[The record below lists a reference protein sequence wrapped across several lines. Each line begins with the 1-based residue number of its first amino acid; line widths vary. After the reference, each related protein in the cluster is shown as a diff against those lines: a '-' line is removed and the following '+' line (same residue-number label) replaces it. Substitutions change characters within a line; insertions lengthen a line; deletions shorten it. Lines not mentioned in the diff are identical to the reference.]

1 MPQARPLSPAE
12 TVPFSTGQTQKPEE
26 EQGYQWGN
34 WLSNPLNELKFLG
47 KAAKEAVVD
56 PVVEAVDSVQA
67 LDEGY
72 RQVYRGTKGSSVYR
86 APDGTLTGNTPS
98 QVEAQQGSVRA
109 VTQPLQY
116 LGQPGQA
123 ARQSIVD
130 ASAGVIG
137 ATKEEDLVDN
147 PDARRAQGVGQFATE
162 TAVATLLTGGLSTF
176 AAPARA
182 MLPGW
187 MSGALGRIPAKG
199 LVKWGAAGATE
210 EVISGLLQD
219 PLANPGFVFQ
229 LDENDTVWS
238 AALKNAPSNAIGG
251 LVLGGA
257 IEGTGKLIGAGI
269 NSVVPN
275 LARRQR
281 SVNAIKEVE
290 EARNWT
296 EENGIQ
302 EKTPDGKYEFT
313 PEEYGP
319 QEAPEQGPQEPPV
332 AEGNILDNYE
342 QRRAEV
348 VGDAEPVDPEAPEV
362 STVVRGLDQLDDAQL
377 QRLDQAETL
386 VEELDA
392 ELENSTVEFVDRP
405 QQLVAAPA
413 DRLADTT
420 IPYMDQIAAIN
431 NDDLLS
437 MADPRNS
444 QQLFQRVS
452 EITGKELEDFT
463 RKDVMAG
470 IESLANKDNIQ
481 FLPNRIDP
489 QSGGLADVN
498 EIKVDPERFQYK
510 SNVNDQGQQKGNS
523 LEGVDKWSTDFEGV
537 VDVWEDPTDGEIY
550 VVNGHNRLAKA
561 KEMGVGSIRVNFI
574 PARTA
579 EQARAFGAAA
589 NIASGSGT
597 AFDAAKYFRDSG
609 LDNAQALEAAG
620 IPMAGERSLGAQ
632 GLALSKLPPGVFQ
645 DAVDGKLP
653 LSTAVKIGSSGLSPE
668 NMIRVASIT
677 QDMGPMAALEVID
690 MAKTAPRVESGE
702 MTLFGA
708 EVMDTIKIK
717 AELAARLRSE
727 MTSAKNTFKG
737 AAKDRNAKRL
747 QQANTNVDQAAATE
761 QAGYAEQL
769 LGTFDA
775 EKYAEGTEIGRLL
788 NEGTEDIA
796 SGAKPAAVARRLMA
810 ELQDQPLAPQPKAKP
825 EPEVEASPEQQWEA
839 LSTEEAMLKREQAEK
854 KLLSQRKIDNRKK
867 VISDA
872 DDAFANEGE
881 VDLKK
886 VERAQK
892 QLDDHAEADAYI
904 AWYDQRNDLPLT
916 PDQRN
921 DIKKNLIKKARDN
934 GEIRP
939 DATPT
944 PTLDNPAQQLEE
956 LVFQPINAMREEI
969 RLADQYARQDAV
981 EADAQARA
989 KREAN
994 GYYGQDIDKKLDNGL
1009 LEDFPED
1016 TPDYPEPEGEPS
1028 YQLPADVAKSKP
1040 RYGLGVVQF
1049 GSDLDRAAYII
1060 RSKSKKSKG
1069 EDRIIASLEEQGLD
1083 VAAVR
1088 KHGEKVKKAISD
1100 QVLDMTGS
1108 RRAPQSSME
1117 IAVPAQQF
1125 GDSFTT
1131 SSVAGDAFRSRIDPE
1146 NYVSPEFARE
1156 AATAITDIV
1165 DRVAGGKGL
1174 RVKINEKPG
1183 PEMVLP
1189 LEHGGDG
1196 KTKTFELGSYNWS
1209 NDVMTVHDFLRRD
1222 ADELI
1227 GTAYHESW
1235 HRLQARFLTKGEMRM
1250 LSKLRNKKRVGE
1262 MAGFDAMASDKASIE
1277 MQAIAFEQ
1285 FAAAKELAPE
1295 ITAQKFLE
1303 MQRSRSGRRA
1313 MEEFARL
1320 EANNI
1325 GDEDVLRLA
1334 QQNNNKFYA
1343 QANALIDSLD
1353 AATMKPLA
1361 KFFDRLYDLFE
1372 RVRNFAEGN
1381 GFTSVDDLFERAYA
1395 GKLAKRREIGLV
1407 FDDIGREPFASDW
1420 LSDNA
1425 MSERLA
1431 LMESEANLKQAALRQ
1446 QAIKEGC

>member
-1 MPQARPLSPAE
+1 
-12 TVPFSTGQTQKPEE
+12 
-26 EQGYQWGN
+26 
-34 WLSNPLNELKFLG
+34 
-47 KAAKEAVVD
+47 
-56 PVVEAVDSVQA
+56 
-67 LDEGY
+67 
-72 RQVYRGTKGSSVYR
+72 
-86 APDGTLTGNTPS
+86 
-98 QVEAQQGSVRA
+98 
-109 VTQPLQY
+109 
-116 LGQPGQA
+116 
-123 ARQSIVD
+123 
-130 ASAGVIG
+130 
-137 ATKEEDLVDN
+137 
-147 PDARRAQGVGQFATE
+147 
-162 TAVATLLTGGLSTF
+162 
-176 AAPARA
+176 
-182 MLPGW
+182 
-187 MSGALGRIPAKG
+187 
-199 LVKWGAAGATE
+199 
-210 EVISGLLQD
+210 
-219 PLANPGFVFQ
+219 
-229 LDENDTVWS
+229 
-238 AALKNAPSNAIGG
+238 
-251 LVLGGA
+251 
-257 IEGTGKLIGAGI
+257 
-269 NSVVPN
+269 
-275 LARRQR
+275 
-281 SVNAIKEVE
+281 
-290 EARNWT
+290 
-296 EENGIQ
+296 
-302 EKTPDGKYEFT
+302 
-313 PEEYGP
+313 
-319 QEAPEQGPQEPPV
+319 
-332 AEGNILDNYE
+332 
-342 QRRAEV
+342 
-348 VGDAEPVDPEAPEV
+348 
-362 STVVRGLDQLDDAQL
+362 
-377 QRLDQAETL
+377 
-386 VEELDA
+386 
-392 ELENSTVEFVDRP
+392 
-405 QQLVAAPA
+405 
-413 DRLADTT
+413 
-420 IPYMDQIAAIN
+420 
-431 NDDLLS
+431 
-437 MADPRNS
+437 
-444 QQLFQRVS
+444 
-452 EITGKELEDFT
+452 
-463 RKDVMAG
+463 
-470 IESLANKDNIQ
+470 
-481 FLPNRIDP
+481 
-489 QSGGLADVN
+489 
-498 EIKVDPERFQYK
+498 
-510 SNVNDQGQQKGNS
+510 
-523 LEGVDKWSTDFEGV
+523 
-537 VDVWEDPTDGEIY
+537 
-550 VVNGHNRLAKA
+550 
-561 KEMGVGSIRVNFI
+561 
-574 PARTA
+574 
-579 EQARAFGAAA
+579 
-589 NIASGSGT
+589 
-597 AFDAAKYFRDSG
+597 
-609 LDNAQALEAAG
+609 
-620 IPMAGERSLGAQ
+620 
-632 GLALSKLPPGVFQ
+632 
-645 DAVDGKLP
+645 
-653 LSTAVKIGSSGLSPE
+653 
-668 NMIRVASIT
+668 
-677 QDMGPMAALEVID
+677 MAALEVID

-796 SGAKPAAVARRLMA
+796 SGAKPAAVARRLLA